1 MLLSYTIVD
10 FYLLYDGA
18 VDIQIWALLTRSW
31 WKVSDTRVTGKPC
44 GPLVGWEIPILSNQG
59 SCHIKGVKCKYM
71 QHTGYWQLI
80 KSQVTKIIFLPFL
93 VFKVGFKFREFFVMY
108 MHALVDNFNLYIS
121 VHCWFISLSF
131 LHRRTNLTRSLF
143 HSAPVTSQDCD
154 ADSQG
159 VASCSINW
167 FSLHKDSYN
176 SIERP
181 TLPVLCS
188 VGEDSQALLP
198 LLNPPQVSAHSHS
211 LTKLQ
216 YKHGLSRQRF
226 W

>member
-1 MLLSYTIVD
+1 M
-10 FYLLYDGA
+10 
-18 VDIQIWALLTRSW
+18 QIHAAYQVLATLKKKSCLHKSFSFHFWYWKWDSSLENFSW
-31 WKVSDTRVTGKPC
+31 
-44 GPLVGWEIPILSNQG
+44 
-59 SCHIKGVKCKYM
+59 
-71 QHTGYWQLI
+71 
-80 KSQVTKIIFLPFL
+80 
-93 VFKVGFKFREFFVMY
+93 
-108 MHALVDNFNLYIS
+108 LVDNFNLYIS
-121 VHCWFISLSF
+121 VHCWFMSLSF

-188 VGEDSQALLP
+188 VGEGSSRALLP
-198 LLNPPQVSAHSHS
+198 LLNSPQVSAHSHS
-211 LTKLQ
+211 LASCSISTFCLDKDSNAYWRLDTLLLTVDSIHENACKEI
-216 YKHGLSRQRF
+216 YNENDYVHCS
-226 W
+226 